1 MPRIID
7 VIRQKR
13 DANVTAGLQG
23 NHEPARETGDLAR
36 AAVLAGYDSPAWE
49 AFMNQ
54 FQGLTAAQLGRLMAT
69 DGTRGN
75 PSYDIRRAYLV
86 ANGVCGM
93 PSPDTQ
99 NLPRFVESIDED
111 NADLPYLTEP
121 LFDPTV
127 LH

>member
-13 DANVTAGLQG
+13 DANVTAGING
-23 NHEPARETGDLAR
+23 NHGPAEATGDLAR
-36 AAVLAGYDSPAWE
+36 AAVIAGYDSPAWE

-54 FQGLTAAQLGRLMAT
+54 FQGLTGAQLGRLMAT

-93 PSPDTQ
+93 PSPDTAQ
-99 NLPRFVESIDED
+99 LPRFVEGIDDD
-111 NADLPYLTEP
+111 NAGLPYLTEP
-121 LFDPTV
+121 PFDPSV